1 MQEKKKQ
8 DIPMSFKLDDF
19 FTTQS
24 DRDDKNKEK
33 IEQIDI
39 SLIDSFANHPFKI
52 IENEDFEALQE
63 SIKLNGILSPV
74 IVRKKDNG
82 NYEMISGHRRKYA
95 CQLLG
100 INSMPCIV
108 KDLSDDEATIYMVDS
123 NLQREK
129 ILPSE
134 KAFAY
139 KLRYEAMKHQGKRND
154 LTSGPVDQK
163 LASEKIGKESKES
176 EKTVR
181 RYIRLTNL
189 IPKLLEMVDNLEI
202 GKSPSIAIRPAVE
215 VSYMSEAEQQLLCK
229 FIEANLITPSVE
241 QAKKLKELSKEGNFN
256 EVTMMEIMNK
266 EKPNQVT
273 KFKIREDKLYN
284 VLPKNIKRDKVEDFV
299 LKACS
304 YYTER
309 LKRRDIER

>member
-52 IENEDFEALQE
+52 MENEDFEALQE

-134 KAFAY
+134 KAYAY
-139 KLRYEAMKHQGKRND
+139 KLRYYAMKHQGKRND
-154 LTSGPVDQK
+154 LTFGQFDQK
-163 LASEKIGKESKES
+163 SPSEIIAEKTNES
-176 EKTVR
+176 EKTIR

-189 IPKLLEMVDNLEI
+189 IPKLLEMVDNSEL
-202 GKSPSIAIRPAVE
+202 GKSPSIALSPAQLI
-215 VSYMSEAEQQLLCK
+215 SFLSETEQELLCK

-241 QAKKLKELSKEGNFN
+241 QAKKLKELSKEGKFN
-256 EVTMMEIMNK
+256 ESTMRDIMNK

-284 VLPKNIKRDKVEDFV
+284 VLPKNIKRDKIEDFV

>member
-1 MQEKKKQ
+1 MTEKKKQ

-19 FTTQS
+19 FTTQN
-24 DRDDKNKEK
+24 DRDDDNKEK
-33 IEQIDI
+33 IEKIDI
-39 SLIDSFANHPFKI
+39 SLIDSFTNHPFKI
-52 IENEDFEALQE
+52 IENEDFKALQE
-63 SIKLNGILSPV
+63 SIKTNGILSPA
-74 IVRKKDNG
+74 IVRKKENG

-108 KDLSDDEATIYMVDS
+108 KELSDDEATIYMVDS

-134 KAFAY
+134 KAYAY
-139 KLRYEAMKHQGKRND
+139 KLKYEAMKHQGKRND

-163 LASEKIGKESKES
+163 LSSEKIAKESKES

-189 IPKLLEMVDNLEI
+189 IPKLLEMVDNSEI
-202 GKSPSIAIRPAVE
+202 GQSPSIAIRPAVE
-215 VSYMSEAEQQLLCK
+215 VSYLNDVEQQLLFN
-229 FIEANLITPSVE
+229 FIEKNITTPSLE
-241 QAKKLKELSKEGNFN
+241 QAKKLKELSKEGSFN
-256 EVTMMEIMNK
+256 EVTMVDIMNK

-273 KFKIREDKLYN
+273 KFKIQEDKLYK
-284 VLPKNIKRDKVEDFV
+284 VLPKNIKREKVEEFI